1 MSEDGGE
8 IGAFMAGFVIRG
20 LVGAATALLT
30 APQSGAE
37 TRAQIA
43 AKGEEIRRASGE
55 QIQRYGEVAS
65 TGWTDAQVRMKE
77 TGEQVQERARIIL
90 DEGKRKPSDT
100 QGESKEPAQES
111 ADAIEEITDNEKGES
126 GEMEA

>member
-8 IGAFMAGFVIRG
+8 IGAFMAGFVIGG

-43 AKGEEIRRASGE
+43 AKSEELRRAGGE
-55 QIQRYGEVAS
+55 QIHHYGEVATTTWS
-65 TGWTDAQVRMKE
+65 DTQNRMKE
-77 TGEQVQERARIIL
+77 TGEVVQERARIIL
-90 DEGKRKPSDT
+90 DEGKRKPSDAK
-100 QGESKEPAQES
+100 GKSKESVQEA
-111 ADAIEEITDNEKGES
+111 ADDIAEMSDTEESES
-126 GEMEA
+126 GDMDA

>member
-8 IGAFMAGFVIRG
+8 IGAFMAGFVIGG

-43 AKGEEIRRASGE
+43 AKGEEIRRAGGE
-55 QIQRYGEVAS
+55 QINRYGEIAS
-65 TGWTDAQVRMKE
+65 TSWTDAQVRMKE

-90 DEGKRKPSDT
+90 DEGKGKPTDT
-100 QGESKEPAQES
+100 QEKSKESIQEA
-111 ADAIEEITDNEKGES
+111 ADDNGEITDNEKGES

>member
-8 IGAFMAGFVIRG
+8 IGAFMAGFVIGG

-37 TRAQIA
+37 TRAQIT
-43 AKGEEIRRASGE
+43 AKSEELRRAGGE
-55 QIQRYGEVAS
+55 QIQHYGEVAS
-65 TGWTDAQVRMKE
+65 SSWSDAQERMKD

-90 DEGKRKPSDT
+90 DEGKRKPSKA
-100 QGESKEPAQES
+100 QENSKERVQKA
-111 ADAIEEITDNEKGES
+111 ADDIAEMTADEEGES

>member
-8 IGAFMAGFVIRG
+8 IGAFMAGFVIGG
-20 LVGAATALLT
+20 LVGAAAALLT

-43 AKGEEIRRASGE
+43 AKSEELRLAGGE
-55 QIQRYGEVAS
+55 QIQHYGDVAS
-65 TGWTDAQVRMKE
+65 SSWSDAQERMKE

-90 DEGKRKPSDT
+90 DEGNRKPSKA
-100 QGESKEPAQES
+100 QENSKERVQKA
-111 ADAIEEITDNEKGES
+111 ADDIAEMTPDEEGES